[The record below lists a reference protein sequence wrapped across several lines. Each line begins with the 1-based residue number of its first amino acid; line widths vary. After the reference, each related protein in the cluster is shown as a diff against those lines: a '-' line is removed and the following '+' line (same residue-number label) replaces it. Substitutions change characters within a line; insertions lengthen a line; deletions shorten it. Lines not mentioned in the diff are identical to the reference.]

1 MNFSTQLNLLT
12 PNNSA
17 KKVNEPVK
25 NKNYRQYQ
33 NAPEKDSLK
42 ISSQENCPRKIRD
55 KEQSDVNEFLE
66 CHIEKV
72 SSDGSKARGGNCDTR
87 LEKQKEKTGL
97 VKKWG
102 KIAATVGGGI
112 ALLTGTLIAKKKLD
126 IKNAKRLQEEARKK
140 SVEIA
145 QKARAEQLKKEE
157 EARIAAQKAFEEKAQ
172 RRLEEKAKLKAEQEA
187 KLKAQKEAE
196 AQKAAQLAEHNA
208 YLEKLE
214 NIIATFFKKF
224 SNGGTMHIDGDFC
237 KFYTRYTAEE
247 FLQNVIETVKN
258 AEKQGIDESDIKKI
272 FSVIKESIKSTKFEY
287 QNEFDQTAYDFNLSK
302 VAQKRKDIINDIE
315 TLEQSVERK
324 DGETFGDYLAR
335 LADIR
340 KSKMTKATPVE
351 RVRAKLKYD
360 DTIQEPEGLTDEEMK
375 RLIQWKP
382 EVFKDLS
389 KEEALNKLK
398 QYADGWTMAHTSD
411 ESNTS
416 AYQLIEDI
424 LLKKAFNRYDSSTY
438 RFKSNDYEVE
448 PLYRWMSIY
457 KGYYKLKP
465 DGSVDYNSTIKSVDA
480 FVDEYFKVGGEYI
493 APRMQSCS
501 KNKGCAETYFHDNN
515 QYMTV
520 KLVIH
525 PKGKVSK
532 AADLGWGRYGENEAV
547 YPAGT
552 RFKVIDRHLE
562 ECVNPYYKEDSPYS
576 YDRVFFRWIIDL
588 QEM

>member
-42 ISSQENCPRKIRD
+42 ISSQENKP
-55 KEQSDVNEFLE
+55 
-66 CHIEKV
+66 
-72 SSDGSKARGGNCDTR
+72 
-87 LEKQKEKTGL
+87 KEKTGL

-102 KIAATVGGGI
+102 KIAAMVGGGI

-126 IKNAKRLQEEARKK
+126 IKNAKKLQEEARKK

-145 QKARAEQLKKEE
+145 QKARAEQLKREEE

-196 AQKAAQLAEHNA
+196 AQKAAQLAAEKA
-208 YLEKLE
+208 YQKKVK
-214 NIIATFFKKF
+214 NISDSFFQKF
-224 SNGGTMHIDGDFC
+224 GAGGTINVDSDFA
-237 KFYTRYTAEE
+237 KLYQKYTADE
-247 FLQNVIETVKN
+247 FLQGIIDTRKE
-258 AEKQGIDESDIKKI
+258 AEKQGLKESDIKALFVK
-272 FSVIKESIKSTKFEY
+272 IKESTLSTKFEY
-287 QNEFDQTAYDFNLSK
+287 KDEFDKTAYDFNLSK
-302 VAQKRKDIINDIE
+302 AAQKRKDIINDIE

-324 DGETFGDYLAR
+324 NGETFGDYLAR

-340 KSKMTKATPVE
+340 KSKMQKTSHIE
-351 RVRAKLKYD
+351 RVKAKLQYD
-360 DTIQEPEGLTDEEMK
+360 DITQEPAGLTDEEMK
-375 RLIQWKP
+375 RLLQWKP

-398 QYADGWTMAHTSD
+398 QYADGWTQAHTAD

-416 AYQLIEDI
+416 AYQQIEDI
-424 LLKKAFNRYDSSTY
+424 LLKKAFKRYDSSTY
-438 RFKSNDYEVE
+438 RFRSNDYEVE

-480 FVDEYFKVGGEYI
+480 FVDEYFKVGGEYT

-515 QYMTV
+515 QDMTV

-576 YDRVFFRWIIDL
+576 DDRVFFRWIIDL

>member
-42 ISSQENCPRKIRD
+42 ISSQEN
-55 KEQSDVNEFLE
+55 
-66 CHIEKV
+66 
-72 SSDGSKARGGNCDTR
+72 
-87 LEKQKEKTGL
+87 KQKEKTGL

-126 IKNAKRLQEEARKK
+126 IKNAKKLQEEARKK

-145 QKARAEQLKKEE
+145 QKARAEQLKREEE

-196 AQKAAQLAEHNA
+196 AQKAAQLAAEKA
-208 YLEKLE
+208 YQKKVK
-214 NIIATFFKKF
+214 NISDSFFQKF
-224 SNGGTMHIDGDFC
+224 GAGGTINVDSDFA
-237 KFYTRYTAEE
+237 KLYQKYTADE
-247 FLQNVIETVKN
+247 FLQGIIDTRKE
-258 AEKQGIDESDIKKI
+258 AEKQGLKESDIKALFVK
-272 FSVIKESIKSTKFEY
+272 IKESTLSTKFEY
-287 QNEFDQTAYDFNLSK
+287 KDEFDKTAYDFNLSK
-302 VAQKRKDIINDIE
+302 AAQKRKDIINDIE

-324 DGETFGDYLAR
+324 NGETFGDYLAR

-340 KSKMTKATPVE
+340 KSKMQKTSHIE
-351 RVRAKLKYD
+351 RVKAKLQYD
-360 DTIQEPEGLTDEEMK
+360 DITQEPAGLTDEEMK
-375 RLIQWKP
+375 RLLQWKP

-398 QYADGWTMAHTSD
+398 QYADGWTQAHTAD

-416 AYQLIEDI
+416 AYQQIEDI
-424 LLKKAFNRYDSSTY
+424 LLKKAFKRYDSSTY
-438 RFKSNDYEVE
+438 RFRSNDYEVE

-480 FVDEYFKVGGEYI
+480 FVDEYFKVGGEYT

-532 AADLGWGRYGENEAV
+532 AADLAWGRYGENEAV

-562 ECVNPYYKEDSPYS
+562 ECVNPYYKDDSPYS
-576 YDRVFFRWIIDL
+576 DERVFFRWIIDL